1 MKRSTIIVIGGIAAG
16 PSAAAKAARTNPH
29 AEVILFEQS
38 ETVSYGV
45 CEIPY
50 LIGGEIEDET
60 KLVLFSPEK
69 LAAEKNISVKVLHRV
84 EKIIPNK
91 RNIIVRDLNANTL
104 KEYHYDR
111 LIIATGA
118 VPKKLNIDGENAR
131 NVFYVR
137 SRAETL
143 ALMNFLK
150 TENPKRAVIIGG
162 GFIGLEMAEA
172 FRKRNLEVTIIHND
186 NLPLDNFE
194 IETSEEVLKELKKQG
209 IEFIPNAKTE
219 AFIKSKSEKIEFV
232 ITNRG
237 SFEADIVVIAT
248 GIAPNTGLAKGAGIR
263 LGVNG
268 AIKVNNFQET
278 SIDRI
283 YAAGD
288 CCEVKNIVT
297 GKPAYIPLAT
307 VASRSAW
314 VAGENAAGERAKF
327 AGGIYSAAL
336 KLFSLEIAKVGISS
350 KEAAA
355 ARYRVVTDFITT
367 NSRIPFMPGN
377 KKLSVK
383 LIVDQTS
390 RKILGANVF
399 GEDGG
404 ALRANTLAVA
414 IQQKLTVDELSKLD
428 LIYAPTFSPLW
439 DPILIAANSM
449 KKKL

>member
-50 LIGGEIEDET
+50 LIGGEIENET

-69 LAAEKNISVKVLHRV
+69 LASEKNISVKILHRV

-91 RNIIVRDLNANTL
+91 RKIIVRDLNANTL
-104 KEYHYDR
+104 KEFQYDR

-118 VPKKLNIDGENAR
+118 VPKKLNIEGENAR

-150 TENPKRAVIIGG
+150 TENPKKAVIIGG

-172 FRKRNLEVTIIHND
+172 LRKRNLEVTILHND

-194 IETSEEVLKELKKQG
+194 IETSEEVLKELKKQE

-232 ITNRG
+232 ITKRG
-237 SFEADIVVIAT
+237 TFEADLVVIAI
-248 GIAPNTGLAKGAGIR
+248 GLVPNTGLAKAAGIR
-263 LGVNG
+263 LGLNG
-268 AIKVNNFQET
+268 AIKVNNYQET

-297 GKPAYIPLAT
+297 GKPAYIPFAT

-314 VAGENAAGERAKF
+314 VAGENAAGERSKF

-336 KLFSLEIAKVGISS
+336 KIFSLEIAKVGISS
-350 KEAAA
+350 KEATTL
-355 ARYRVVTDFITT
+355 RYKVTTDFITT
-367 NSRIPFMPGN
+367 NSRIPFMSGN

-399 GEDGG
+399 GEDGA
-404 ALRANTLAVA
+404 ALRANTLAAA

-439 DPILIAANSM
+439 DAILIAANSI

>member
-1 MKRSTIIVIGGIAAG
+1 MKRKTIIVIGGTAAG

-50 LIGGEIEDET
+50 LIGGEIKEEAN
-60 KLVLFSPEK
+60 LLLFSPEK
-69 LAAEKNISVKVLHRV
+69 LAADKKIKVKILHCV

-91 RNIIVRDLNANTL
+91 RRIIVRDLNANTL
-104 KEYHYDR
+104 KEYHYDS

-118 VPKKLNIDGENAR
+118 IPKKLNISGEDAR

-137 SRAETL
+137 SRTETL

-150 TENPKRAVIIGG
+150 TENPKKAVIIGG

-172 FRKRNLEVTIIHND
+172 FKKRNLEVTILHND
-186 NLPLDNFE
+186 SLPLDNFE
-194 IETSEEVLKELKKQG
+194 IETSEEVLNELKREN
-209 IEFIPNAKTE
+209 IDFIPNAKTE

-237 SFEADIVVIAT
+237 TFEADIVVVAI
-248 GIAPNTGLAKGAGIR
+248 GITPNTSLAKAAGIR
-263 LGVNG
+263 LGVNN

-283 YAAGD
+283 YSAGD
-288 CCEVKNIVT
+288 CCEIKNIVT
-297 GKPAYIPLAT
+297 SKPAYIPFAT
-307 VASRSAW
+307 IASRSAW

-327 AGGIYSAAL
+327 GGGIYSAAL
-336 KLFSLEIAKVGISS
+336 KFFSLEIAKVGISS
-350 KEAAA
+350 KEATTL
-355 ARYRVVTDFITT
+355 RYKVVTDFITT

-390 RKILGANVF
+390 RKILGANLF
-399 GEDGG
+399 GEDGV
-404 ALRANTLAVA
+404 ALRANTLATA
-414 IQQKLTVDELSKLD
+414 IQQRLTIDELSKLD
-428 LIYAPTFSPLW
+428 LIYAPNFSPLW
-439 DPILIAANSM
+439 DPILIAANSI